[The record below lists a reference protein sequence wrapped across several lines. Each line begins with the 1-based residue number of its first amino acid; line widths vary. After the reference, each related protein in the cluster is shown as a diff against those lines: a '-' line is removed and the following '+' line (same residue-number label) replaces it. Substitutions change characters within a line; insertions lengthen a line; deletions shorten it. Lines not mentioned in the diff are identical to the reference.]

1 MKILITGGRGFIGRH
16 LRKELSSSDN
26 EFFILTRGNKEDKEG
41 IHYIKWYWKKPDDL
55 SDLMNNIDIVVN
67 LAGEHIADKSWTKE
81 QKDLIYKSRIE
92 TTKLIV
98 TYINNSQK
106 KPKKLISASAVGI
119 YGDRG
124 KETITENSSIGSGF
138 LAHVCKDWE
147 EEAQK
152 VETHHGTSQTNV
164 IMIRIGLVLGKDGG
178 VLPKMLP
185 AFKWFLGG
193 PLGSGRQYMSWVH
206 IDDVVGLMRFA
217 ILNENISGALNATS
231 PNPVTNKE
239 FSRVIGKI
247 IHRPSCMPIPGFG
260 LRLLFGEMAD
270 EMLLSGQKVLPE
282 KAVKVGYKFKYTDLE
297 GALKRLL

>member
-1 MKILITGGRGFIGRH
+1 MRILITGGRGFIGRH

-67 LAGEHIADKSWTKE
+67 LAGEHIADKPWTKE
-81 QKDLIYKSRIE
+81 HKELIYESRVE

-98 TYINNSQK
+98 TYINNAQK

-138 LAHVCKDWE
+138 LADVCKAWE
-147 EEAQK
+147 SA
-152 VETHHGTSQTNV
+152 TTCANTNV
-164 IMIRIGLVLGKDGG
+164 VIVRIGLVLGKDGG

-193 PLGSGRQYMSWVH
+193 PLGSGKQYMSWVH
-206 IDDVVGLMRFA
+206 IDDVVRLMRFA
-217 ILNENISGALNATS
+217 VLNENITGILNATS

-260 LRLLFGEMAD
+260 LRILFGKMAD